1 MLVVVVVVVVVGR
14 AAAAAVGGGGSGL
27 TEPGSYTACFLH
39 LVMKWIN
46 SGWNGT
52 LSMRCVCA
60 CERACTLQTSFCNCD
75 KEWDRSRGVVVN
87 GMIILKVMLE
97 KVRLWEFSGCL
108 RWRRWLISESFN
120 NMEHLVTSVS
130 VCRHSRGCSPLT
142 SWVLAAS
149 QKSHVLCWELF
160 PLCCAAFIHRMS
172 ICVTQTAHARS
183 AVRAF
188 SDH

>member
-60 CERACTLQTSFCNCD
+60 C
-75 KEWDRSRGVVVN
+75 
-87 GMIILKVMLE
+87 
-97 KVRLWEFSGCL
+97 
-108 RWRRWLISESFN
+108 
-120 NMEHLVTSVS
+120 
-130 VCRHSRGCSPLT
+130 
-142 SWVLAAS
+142 
-149 QKSHVLCWELF
+149 
-160 PLCCAAFIHRMS
+160 
-172 ICVTQTAHARS
+172 
-183 AVRAF
+183 VRAPYRQVF
-188 SDH
+188 VIATKNETAREA